1 MSVDDYLADRHAVQ
15 GGRCMDC
22 LSDVDITTDAYV
34 DALEGDTDLR
44 LVCAECGAKRELV
57 LQTDDAVPTRTVHW
71 TRSAATRRT
80 WHGVFRWEL
89 SNPSDRTRIIAHAE
103 SLARRRLLEDSI
115 EGYATMDMTAQLN
128 ASFSTPVLRD
138 REDHEAARV
147 LREIASELDGR
158 R

>member
-1 MSVDDYLADRHAVQ
+1 
-15 GGRCMDC
+15 
-22 LSDVDITTDAYV
+22 
-34 DALEGDTDLR
+34 
-44 LVCAECGAKRELV
+44 
-57 LQTDDAVPTRTVHW
+57 
-71 TRSAATRRT
+71 
-80 WHGVFRWEL
+80 VFRWEL

-147 LREIASELDGR
+147 LRDREDHEAARVLREIASELDGR